1 MDADGGRAVRIV
13 VGQDG
18 VLEIV
23 AGEGRC
29 RRAAVAGR
37 WLGELR
43 IQVLTPSAMTASSVN
58 NRKATQ
64 RPPPARARRIASH
77 SSRTAPAPPGRYSS
91 SARPTSPADAHPP
104 PQPRSRRPTSAA
116 DRVCHRRYRPR
127 PCDRSELACEVGER
141 GHFVAASLHEVPYA
155 KLPHARRHGGRA
167 PAAYRCD
174 RDAAQHEKLDAV
186 PIAYVKHLE
195 LLTPGREVEAPVG
208 QDTVDIEH

>member
-1 MDADGGRAVRIV
+1 MRIRHRSREADGRHQRQIGCVIDDTGRGLAI
-13 VGQDG
+13 D
-18 VLEIV
+18 
-23 AGEGRC
+23 
-29 RRAAVAGR
+29 
-37 WLGELR
+37 
-43 IQVLTPSAMTASSVN
+43 P
-58 NRKATQ
+58 
-64 RPPPARARRIASH
+64 
-77 SSRTAPAPPGRYSS
+77 
-91 SARPTSPADAHPP
+91 
-104 PQPRSRRPTSAA
+104 
-116 DRVCHRRYRPR
+116 
-127 PCDRSELACEVGER
+127 ELACEVGER